1 MGGLAFILSL
11 NGRSGALI
19 CDRIWSLRL
28 RQPASASAHNV
39 PIGMAVMDQHG
50 CRSEY
55 GPLELRIEST
65 PSLSDF
71 IVHVEDSRKAPR
83 TVYQQAVQCTLE
95 SAKEYVVLRAQEYLN
110 SFSEAGGHAADWR
123 CS

>member
-1 MGGLAFILSL
+1 MGGLEPILSL
-11 NGRSGALI
+11 NGRSGGLI
-19 CDRIWSLRL
+19 CDRIWSRGLRKS
-28 RQPASASAHNV
+28 ASASAHNV
-39 PIGMAVMDQHG
+39 PMGMAVMNLQHG

-83 TVYQQAVQCTLE
+83 TVYQKAVQCTLG
-95 SAKEYVVLRAQEYLN
+95 SAKEYMILRAQ
-110 SFSEAGGHAADWR
+110 GI
-123 CS
+123 